1 MREYCGLK
9 VVVSVVKVQ
18 SCSCAPD
25 TNYQQLLAE
34 SGNRQ
39 PEQLKC
45 GKVAE
50 LRTPAT
56 ASSKLYQSDI
66 RILEL
71 QD

>member
-1 MREYCGLK
+1 M
-9 VVVSVVKVQ
+9 VVSVVKVQ
-18 SCSCAPD
+18 SCSCEPD
-25 TNYQQLLAE
+25 SNYQQLLAE

-45 GKVAE
+45 GNKVAE

-66 RILEL
+66 RIVEL